1 MSTVLN
7 PYASFLGD
15 QNPRT
20 VIGASPQKLRE
31 LTSELSDGVID
42 QTYGLDKWSARQII
56 CHLADVEI
64 AFAFRLR
71 QAVAETDHVIQ
82 PFDQDT
88 WARNYDKC
96 DPVSSLNVFCTL
108 RAWNLVLIAAQ
119 SQETM
124 AKPLSHPE
132 RGAMTFRSLV
142 ETMAGHDLNHLRQL
156 ETIARQD

>member
-1 MSTVLN
+1 MSTALN

-42 QTYGLDKWSARQII
+42 QTYGPDKWSARQII

-96 DPVSSLNVFCTL
+96 KTVSSLNLF
-108 RAWNLVLIAAQ
+108 
-119 SQETM
+119 
-124 AKPLSHPE
+124 
-132 RGAMTFRSLV
+132 
-142 ETMAGHDLNHLRQL
+142 
-156 ETIARQD
+156 